1 MRSCIWPGVRL
12 ALRKEEARRVL
23 VMPLGSLPHVSVM
36 LHGLIMS
43 WARIGQEEEQNVGV
57 RPSRPNTEILGIRVF
72 IPTLSQQTS
81 LEGLQCV
88 RHSPAGWPMI
98 RLTRGPRPQ
107 GTPGPDGDSDL
118 LELPFLTQCDGSYEV
133 AVQGSEKAWGAG
145 LIQAGRGPRSDTSE
159 WLAVV
164 GGGDSGRV
172 WSRELV
178 IAFWGEQILGPQL

>member
-1 MRSCIWPGVRL
+1 MHMAGSQACPQEGRGTACFSHAPWVSAPRL
-12 ALRKEEARRVL
+12 SDASWTYHVLGQDWARRGTECGRP
-23 VMPLGSLPHVSVM
+23 PLQAQHRDLRHP
-36 LHGLIMS
+36 
-43 WARIGQEEEQNVGV
+43 RIH
-57 RPSRPNTEILGIRVF
+57 SYT
-72 IPTLSQQTS
+72 QQTS

-118 LELPFLTQCDGSYEV
+118 LEQPFLTQCDGSYEV